1 MKSSLPF
8 ANRQRDRG
16 SPARGTHQG
25 QGFRTE
31 SGLPER
37 QSDATR
43 SAEVAIAGWPRPI
56 SLIRYH
62 RSLALIQMHS
72 QPQPRSAEME
82 TSTRFVGTT
91 ALVTGA
97 ARGIGFGITK
107 RLHAEGAN
115 VVLVDQDGQTAATA
129 AAELEALRPGTTAS
143 LAVDVSNHS
152 EMHRAVAHA
161 VERFGGL
168 DVAVAAAGIFRWDPI
183 LAADDSAWDSVLNVN
198 LTGVYHC
205 IRESAR
211 VMTGGGSIVA
221 IASINSYWMETE
233 MVSYNVSKAG
243 VVALVRSAALELA
256 PNIRVN
262 AIAPGMIRTPMTTR
276 ITEDSQV
283 ATGYLRGVPLGRFGE
298 PSDVAAAVAFL
309 ASRDAAWI
317 TGAILPVDGG
327 RTLGSR
333 TAGKE

>member
-1 MKSSLPF
+1 
-8 ANRQRDRG
+8 
-16 SPARGTHQG
+16 
-25 QGFRTE
+25 
-31 SGLPER
+31 
-37 QSDATR
+37 
-43 SAEVAIAGWPRPI
+43 
-56 SLIRYH
+56 
-62 RSLALIQMHS
+62 MHS
-72 QPQPRSAEME
+72 QPQPRSAEIE
-82 TSTRFVGTT
+82 RSTRFVGTT

-97 ARGIGFGITK
+97 ARGIGLGITK

-115 VVLVDQDGQTAATA
+115 VVLVDQDGQTAAATA
-129 AAELEALRPGTTAS
+129 RELDALRPGTTAS
-143 LAVDVSNHS
+143 LAADVSNHS
-152 EMHRAVAHA
+152 EMHSAVAHA

-168 DVAVAAAGIFRWDPI
+168 DIAVAAAGIFLWDPI
-183 LAADDSAWDSVLNVN
+183 LAEDDTAWNSVLNVN

-205 IRESAR
+205 TRESAR
-211 VMTGGGSIVA
+211 VMSSGGSIVA

-276 ITEDSQV
+276 ITEDPQV
-283 ATGYLRGVPLGRFGE
+283 AAGYLRGVPLGRFGE

-309 ASRDAAWI
+309 ASRDADWI
-317 TGAILPVDGG
+317 TGAIVPVDGG